1 MLSLQALVARGCTI
15 HSLGA
20 DRKTRCF
27 TSLIHGIRRSVNLS
41 PTKLNT
47 QPSKEMVTKNA
58 SAKKTSVNN
67 HQIANSPVT
76 TLILAL
82 HQSLSQ
88 IPIPIRILSQIPIPI
103 RILILI
109 LTQSLNPTLAL
120 TLIQLLPLLTSSV
133 QFQKQSEETLTMTR
147 RIHPKQ
153 PGRLMKLSIT
163 SRKNFT
169 ISKSPSSMLDICDV
183 SDTNKYLII
192 IKTLMKYFIKSTLR
206 KVRNCL
212 LLIQHFLKTL
222 LNQFSW
228 FFFYKILTI
237 FLPYFNLFLI
247 E

>member
-20 DRKTRCF
+20 DHKTRCF

-82 HQSLSQ
+82 HQSQIPIPIRILSQ

-212 LLIQHFLKTL
+212 LLIQHF
-222 LNQFSW
+222 
-228 FFFYKILTI
+228 
-237 FLPYFNLFLI
+237 
-247 E
+247 

>member
-20 DRKTRCF
+20 DHKTRCF

-206 KVRNCL
+206 KVKNCL

>member
-82 HQSLSQ
+82 HQSQIPIPIRILSQ

-133 QFQKQSEETLTMTR
+133 QF
-147 RIHPKQ
+147 
-153 PGRLMKLSIT
+153 
-163 SRKNFT
+163 
-169 ISKSPSSMLDICDV
+169 
-183 SDTNKYLII
+183 
-192 IKTLMKYFIKSTLR
+192 
-206 KVRNCL
+206 
-212 LLIQHFLKTL
+212 
-222 LNQFSW
+222 
-228 FFFYKILTI
+228 
-237 FLPYFNLFLI
+237 
-247 E
+247 